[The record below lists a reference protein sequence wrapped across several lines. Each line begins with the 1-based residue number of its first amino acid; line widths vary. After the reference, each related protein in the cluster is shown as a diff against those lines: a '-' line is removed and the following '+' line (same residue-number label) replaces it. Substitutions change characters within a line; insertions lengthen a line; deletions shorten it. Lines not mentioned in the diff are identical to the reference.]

1 MRVSVHLTRRWTV
14 LKKTRENR
22 EASPGRARVARA
34 VGCRRAGWAQRA
46 AAAATAAVRVC
57 HHALCFSHTSLY
69 YLLITVRAPT
79 GLSDLTRT
87 QPAVQ
92 LTTRVQATQIGGH
105 VLSPARCRRAHCIDL
120 SSPGAGH
127 TRRMS

>member
-22 EASPGRARVARA
+22 EASPGRPRVARA
-34 VGCRRAGWAQRA
+34 VGYRRAGWAQRA

-79 GLSDLTRT
+79 GLSDLTDA
-87 QPAVQ
+87 PS
-92 LTTRVQATQIGGH
+92 L
-105 VLSPARCRRAHCIDL
+105 PYN
-120 SSPGAGH
+120 
-127 TRRMS
+127 